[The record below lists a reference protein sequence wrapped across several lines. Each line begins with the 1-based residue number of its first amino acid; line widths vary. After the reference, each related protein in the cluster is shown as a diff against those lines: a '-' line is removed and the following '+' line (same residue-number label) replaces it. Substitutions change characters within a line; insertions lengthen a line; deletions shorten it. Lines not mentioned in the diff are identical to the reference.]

1 MEHLDVK
8 AMSRDF
14 LSFCWA
20 NLSPRDRARV
30 LSGASRTLWIFG
42 AGASCHYNLNASGVP
57 VPLAN
62 GFFQAF
68 HQLPTSRGFNGYIGP
83 FIDFL
88 RDYRGVSVPDVPK
101 WAENIEDFM
110 TSLEKEIDELRL
122 KKGKG
127 SLGSDEVMKM
137 FSYAMTF
144 NNMVFIFANVIN
156 EAQNG
161 PSESLYRYLLDFC
174 GPHDAFITFN
184 WDTLLDRALAD
195 TGGWNPNL
203 GYGLRFKSV
212 LDGVWK
218 PAVKGESEF
227 STDWKLLKLHGSTN
241 WLVPMVAVN
250 FQTLKYSS
258 IVPASDE
265 IFLYWQSVLPYH
277 THKRR
282 WRGGYVPTCYGFYPA
297 NLPAKF
303 FKREHI
309 SAPPGRKFAKITM
322 QGIFAP
328 FKEPDGDGIPSS
340 PVLITPVRQ
349 KKYDVYQTKIN
360 SLWDQAANL
369 LNSVNRVVIVGYSFP
384 PTDTRAR
391 ELLENA
397 LEARPGQVDIEVVA
411 PDASSICSRIGKGP
425 LLKAKSVTA
434 SDVTLENYI
443 QTLANSIPQLI
454 ERAAAEYKD
463 FRDWI
468 ARLYAMNHAPPRPVG
483 VGLAAGRP
491 SVQKKEPG

>member
-1 MEHLDVK
+1 MKNIDISS
-8 AMSRDF
+8 MSADF

-20 NLSPRDRARV
+20 NLCARDRAKILR
-30 LSGASRTLWIFG
+30 GAARTVWIFG
-42 AGASCHYNLNASGVP
+42 AGASCHYDLNASGVS

-68 HQLPTSRGFNGYIGP
+68 HRLPTSRGFNAYIGP

-101 WAENIEDFM
+101 WNENIEDFM
-110 TSLEKEIDELRL
+110 TSLERGIDELRL

-127 SLGSDEVMKM
+127 PLSGDEASKM

-144 NNMVFIFANVIN
+144 NNMGFIFANVIN

-161 PSESLYRYLLDFC
+161 PTESLYRYLLDFC
-174 GPHDAFITFN
+174 GPHDTFITFN
-184 WDTLLDRALAD
+184 WDTLLDRALAG
-195 TGGWNPNL
+195 TGGWNPNR

-212 LDGVWK
+212 LDGVWT
-218 PAVKGESEF
+218 PAVKAESEF
-227 STDWKLLKLHGSTN
+227 STEWKLLKLHGSTN
-241 WLVPMVAVN
+241 WLVPIVAVN

-258 IVPASDE
+258 TVPASDE
-265 IFLYWQSVLPYH
+265 IFLYWQSVLPYQ

-282 WRGGYVPTCYGFYPA
+282 WRGGYVPTCYGFYPP
-297 NLPAKF
+297 NLPGKF
-303 FKREHI
+303 FKSEHLA
-309 SAPPGRKFAKITM
+309 APPGRVFVKMAHW
-322 QGIFAP
+322 GIFTP

-360 SLWDQAANL
+360 GLWNQAANL
-369 LNSVNRVVIVGYSFP
+369 LNSVNRIVIVGYSFP

-391 ELLENA
+391 ELLGTA
-397 LEARPGQVDIEVVA
+397 LKARPGQVDVEIVA
-411 PDASSICSRIGKGP
+411 PDASSICARLGEGP
-425 LLKAKSVTA
+425 LLKAKSVTPR
-434 SDVTLENYI
+434 DLTFEDYI
-443 QTLANSIPQLI
+443 QTLANNILQLI
-454 ERAAAEYKD
+454 EQAAAEYKD

-468 ARLYAMNHAPPRPVG
+468 VRLYAMNHATPPTGGMTSKTPPQR
-483 VGLAAGRP
+483 
-491 SVQKKEPG
+491 